1 MVVDA
6 ALSRASVDVLPVIP
20 ATAVVMSALCVVELQ
35 RASAYG
41 RFSAVVVGVSVVVS
55 VAVVSVLAVLSAV
68 VVAVSVTLDSVLAV
82 LS

>member
-41 RFSAVVVGVSVVVS
+41 SACVVGVSVVVS
-55 VAVVSVLAVLSAV
+55 VVVVSVLAVLSAV
-68 VVAVSVTLDSVLAV
+68 VVAVSVAVDSVLAV